1 MTKPFTFSLILTSL
15 LLLITPSPVYGATN
29 KNQFQQWYPQY
40 AHIFSDIRQLYC
52 EDEYAAYLTG
62 VKNHSNIDH
71 IGGGGIY
78 SVVTQPVINC
88 ILNHTSD
95 YVKNGM
101 TSAQVL
107 LGVMPTVLAILGAS
121 TEEMSMLSNI
131 ARRPLLALLL
141 SAGSPSVYFSRAFEY
156 HDPAEILSDHPAR
169 LPQWRPRR
177 WFSIGGIAAL
187 EYTVAIIAVGNIV
200 VMNWELGIKTIC
212 AFWTD
217 GILAPTVWA
226 VTGVLTH
233 LLGMLVLRLRLVG
246 WRGKDAEWVRR
257 MADEKRAKE
266 RKRVLLLEGEV
277 SGLEIPGKPGRSKH
291 DSVWRGV
298 GNWIRSIPTRARM
311 ILSTTEGVPAA
322 AEGYQVR
329 IVTFVERKTFLVAA
343 WSLSML
349 TVFHIIYGTVV
360 FASTTFIGIQ
370 DALTILARYI
380 ASVACCR
387 VILMYELAG
396 LRESCVGAVVAAGS
410 RRKRRLEIHE
420 EEEVDDGLSVDS
432 LNVSLPTATAR
443 EGIALKAW
451 AGGQGVAVRNSV
463 VVESTY
469 LPDR

>member
-1 MTKPFTFSLILTSL
+1 S
-15 LLLITPSPVYGATN
+15 ATN

-62 VKNHSNIDH
+62 VKNHSRIDY

-177 WFSIGGIAAL
+177 WFSISGIAAV
-187 EYTVAIIAVGNIV
+187 EYAIAIIAVGNIV

-246 WRGKDAEWVRR
+246 WRGKDAE
-257 MADEKRAKE
+257 A
-266 RKRVLLLEGEV
+266 
-277 SGLEIPGKPGRSKH
+277 
-291 DSVWRGV
+291 
-298 GNWIRSIPTRARM
+298 WI
-311 ILSTTEGVPAA
+311 ILSTTEGIPAA

-343 WSLSML
+343 WTLSML

-396 LRESCVGAVVAAGS
+396 LRE
-410 RRKRRLEIHE
+410 
-420 EEEVDDGLSVDS
+420 
-432 LNVSLPTATAR
+432 
-443 EGIALKAW
+443 
-451 AGGQGVAVRNSV
+451 
-463 VVESTY
+463 
-469 LPDR
+469 

>member
-1 MTKPFTFSLILTSL
+1 MTNPFTFRLVLTTV
-15 LLLITPSPVYGATN
+15 LLLITSSPVHGATN

-62 VKNHSNIDH
+62 VKNHSNIDR

-156 HDPAEILSDHPAR
+156 HDPAVILSDHPAR

-177 WFSIGGIAAL
+177 WFSICGIAAV
-187 EYTVAIIAVGNIV
+187 EYAVAIIAVGNIV
-200 VMNWELGIKTIC
+200 IMNWELGIKTIC

-217 GILAPTVWA
+217 SILAPTVWA
-226 VTGVLTH
+226 VIGVLTH
-233 LLGMLVLRLRLVG
+233 LLGMLVLRLRG
-246 WRGKDAEWVRR
+246 RGTH
-257 MADEKRAKE
+257 
-266 RKRVLLLEGEV
+266 
-277 SGLEIPGKPGRSKH
+277 GKAGRSKR
-291 DSVWRGV
+291 DSVWKRV
-298 GNWIRSIPTRARM
+298 GNWIKSIPTRAWM
-311 ILSTTEGVPAA
+311 ILSTTEGIPAA

-343 WSLSML
+343 WTLSML

-396 LRESCVGAVVAAGS
+396 LRESCVEAVVAAGS
-410 RRKRRLEIHE
+410 RRKRRLEIYE
-420 EEEVDDGLSVDS
+420 EEEVEDGLSVDS
-432 LNVSLPTATAR
+432 LNISLPTSTAR
-443 EGIALKAW
+443 DGIALKPK
-451 AGGQGVAVRNSV
+451 AGGRGVAVRNSV

-469 LPDR
+469 LPDC